1 MLDGLPGSTAYALI
15 ARDRPLWEER
25 FAVRKDTAR
34 DVARFQE
41 RAAGITS
48 AEDLLK
54 DYNTL
59 KFVLTAF
66 GMEGEIG
73 KTAVLR
79 KLMAEDPAD
88 GKSFANRMVDP
99 RYRAFANAMAEWL
112 PSEAVRTKAAG
123 VVAESYRLFDFSAP
137 DSAVREFGQKLAAAG
152 TAAALLADRDLAD
165 RTLVA
170 FGFNPGTVSD
180 EQLQLLLTEDPE
192 AAQSFAARQS
202 SAAFRDYA
210 RTMARVVL
218 NPGVADRIVN
228 GMEDAAPDGAVRIGG
243 AARIIAAYA
252 GRFPEA
258 SDRDIAAFTLL
269 AQRAESPADILAS
282 RELADYTLRA
292 MGIDPATVDDATL
305 AKLLAEDPYDPAS
318 HAAREGDPVLL
329 AYAKAMAAWVGND
342 GVAQRLQ
349 TGIIDR
355 WTTNAFEIAQEA
367 TGVRAALYFRR
378 VIGGIDSVNALM
390 SDKVLM
396 EVVRGALGFGNS
408 FAMMPFEQQQRVL
421 TQRIDFDALRD
432 PKAIDRFAQRYL
444 MGQQETSAASPL
456 VALFDSSGNTGSV
469 NSIVSLGLALN
480 LRA

>member
-1 MLDGLPGSTAYALI
+1 MLDGLPGPTAYALI

-25 FAVRKDTAR
+25 FAARKDTAR

-41 RAAGITS
+41 RAAQITS

-66 GMEGEIG
+66 GMEGEIS

-79 KLMAEDPAD
+79 KLMTEDPA
-88 GKSFANRMVDP
+88 GERSFANRMVDP
-99 RYRAFANAMAEWL
+99 RYRAFANAMADWL
-112 PSEAVRTKAAG
+112 PSEAVRAKAAG
-123 VVAESYRLFDFSAP
+123 VVAESYRLLEPLASG
-137 DSAVREFGQKLAAAG
+137 SEVQEFERKLAAAG
-152 TAAALLADRDLAD
+152 TGGALLADRDLAD

-170 FGFNPGTVSD
+170 FGINPAAVGD
-180 EQLQLLLTEDPE
+180 EDLRLLLTEDPE
-192 AAQSFAARQS
+192 APQSFAARQS

-210 RTMARVVL
+210 RTMARIVF

-228 GMEDAAPDGAVRIGG
+228 GMEDVMPDGAVRIGG
-243 AARIIAAYA
+243 AARMVAAYA
-252 GRFPEA
+252 ARFPDA
-258 SDRDIAAFTLL
+258 PDADIAAFSLL
-269 AQRAESPADILAS
+269 AQRAGSAADIVAN

-292 MGIDPATVDDATL
+292 MGVDPATVDEAAL
-305 AKLLAEDPYDPAS
+305 ARLLSEDPYSPSS
-318 HAAREGDPVLL
+318 HAAREADPALL
-329 AYAKAMAAWVGND
+329 AWAKAVAAWVGND

-355 WTTNAFEIAQEA
+355 WTTNAFEIAQES

-421 TQRIDFDALRD
+421 AQRIDFDSFRD

-444 MGQQETSAASPL
+444 MGREETASASPL
-456 VALFDSSGNTGSV
+456 LALFAGPGGAGSV
-469 NSIVSLGLALN
+469 NNIASLGLALN